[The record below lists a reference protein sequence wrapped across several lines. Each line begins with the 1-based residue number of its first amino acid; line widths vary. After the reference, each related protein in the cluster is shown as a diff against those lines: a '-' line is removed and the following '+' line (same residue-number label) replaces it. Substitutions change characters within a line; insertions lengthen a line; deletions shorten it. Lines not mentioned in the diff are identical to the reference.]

1 MMNTEQLD
9 EGPIEPSPADLW
21 IRSRFDHAVRSVHE
35 NFAAYRLDLAA
46 QAIYEFTWHEFCD
59 WYLELSK
66 PVLQSDV
73 SSAAQKRAA
82 RRTLIEILES
92 LLRLLHPLMPFI
104 TEEIWLDVS
113 QRAGCTGDTIMLQRF
128 PMPAPDARDESAERE
143 LGWVMQFI
151 LGVRQI
157 RGEMDISPGKQLPVV
172 LQNAST
178 DDRRRAVDYM
188 YVLQRVARIESIRVL
203 EDGESPPASATAL
216 LGDMRLLVPMKGL
229 IDVDAERQR
238 LRKLEE
244 RARADL
250 GRSRAKLDNP
260 RFVDNAPPEVVQQ
273 ERDRISDFERQ
284 LAQLGE
290 QLEKLDRMA

>member
-1 MMNTEQLD
+1 
-9 EGPIEPSPADLW
+9 
-21 IRSRFDHAVRSVHE
+21 
-35 NFAAYRLDLAA
+35 
-46 QAIYEFTWHEFCD
+46 
-59 WYLELSK
+59 
-66 PVLQSDV
+66 
-73 SSAAQKRAA
+73 
-82 RRTLIEILES
+82 
-92 LLRLLHPLMPFI
+92 
-104 TEEIWLDVS
+104 
-113 QRAGCTGDTIMLQRF
+113 
-128 PMPAPDARDESAERE
+128 MPAPDARDESAERE